1 MYICI
6 KNKETMIMG
15 NAYLMVVL
23 GIIAA
28 KGVGFYR
35 DMVFAK
41 VFGTGVNA
49 DIYFQ
54 IFGLVNLIF
63 TGIAVALS
71 TLIIKNI
78 NQSRNVGRERAYAS
92 SFIKKSFIWL
102 GVGVAFFVVFS
113 GQIVNIILPGLSTEE
128 FKLANTMMYV
138 MIPSLAFVVVAY
150 IISGILQN
158 EKAYFITSVMSL
170 PFNAVIILT
179 LMIPDISIMTVAIVT
194 TIGWGLQVAMLLHA
208 FYKKGYRVTGLKYE
222 RLEEKEKNPEIIWIF
237 ISNMMFQLCFYTDR
251 AFVGNV
257 EGMASTFNY
266 ASNLFIT
273 ISSVFVVAMSTV
285 VFPSIS
291 KNYEEGN
298 VDYVNELLRYI
309 ITVMVAIFL
318 PFLLVSG
325 LYGSDVIRLIYE
337 RGSFDSE
344 STRAV
349 STIFFIYSLGIL
361 GYVSQ
366 ELFNKILYLAG
377 KYKYTVVG
385 TVLVVALNVVLNI
398 LVKNFVPT
406 TYIPSLG
413 MDLVTLI
420 CAVITAVL
428 LTFYAVAIAIG
439 IRKVVGPYF
448 TKELIGDVLKILV
461 SGAFALIVYVIF
473 NTVAPV
479 FTHGYITF
487 VIPLGASAVAYA
499 ISLVVTGVYKKLL
512 KREKKGTN

>member
-1 MYICI
+1 
-6 KNKETMIMG
+6 MG
-15 NAYLMVVL
+15 NAYLMVVI

-28 KGVGFYR
+28 KGIGFYR

-41 VFGTGVNA
+41 VFGTGVDA

-54 IFGLVNLIF
+54 IFGLVNLMF

-78 NQSRNVGRERAYAS
+78 NQSRNIGKEKAYAS
-92 SFIKKSFIWL
+92 SFIRRSFIWL
-102 GVGVAFFVVFS
+102 GVGVLLFVILA
-113 GQIVNIILPGLSTEE
+113 GPIVKIILPGLSPDE
-128 FKLANTMMYV
+128 FQLARTMMYV
-138 MIPSLAFVVVAY
+138 MIPSLVFVVVAY

-158 EKAYFITSVMSL
+158 EKAYFITSIMSL

-179 LMIPDISIMTVAIVT
+179 LMIPDVSIMTVALVT
-194 TIGWGLQVAMLLHA
+194 TIGWGLQVAMLLPS
-208 FYKKGYRVTGLKYE
+208 FYKKGYRIM
-222 RLEEKEKNPEIIWIF
+222 RLSYDRPDNKESNPEIIWIF

-318 PFLLVSG
+318 PFLLVASF
-325 LYGSDVIRLIYE
+325 YGKDVIRLIYE

-344 STRAV
+344 STKAV
-349 STIFFIYSLGIL
+349 SAVFLIYSLGIL

-377 KYKYTVVG
+377 KYKYTVIG
-385 TVLVVALNVVLNI
+385 TVLVVILNVILNI
-398 LVKNFVPT
+398 FVKYFVPSVH
-406 TYIPSLG
+406 ISSLG
-413 MDLVTLI
+413 MNLVTLI
-420 CAVITAVL
+420 CASVTSVL
-428 LTFYAVAIAIG
+428 LTSYAVAIAIG
-439 IRKVVGPYF
+439 IKKVVGTYF
-448 TKELIGDVLKILV
+448 TKELIADITKILV
-461 SGAFALIVYVIF
+461 SGVFALIVYIVFNIF
-473 NTVAPV
+473 VPE

-487 VIPLGASAVAYA
+487 VIPLGASAIVYA
-499 ISLVVTGVYKKLL
+499 GFLVITGVYKKLL
-512 KREKKGTN
+512 KREKKGIN